1 MYNVEERTLCGAF
14 LRLVLNAETSRR
26 VNSYNGLC
34 INYADPLYSRRKMW
48 HSSSQET
55 IVTGSVEPW
64 AKGGFEA
71 GGMVR
76 RIEELVSPSSCLYE
90 AWGMGR
96 ERKQGTHKHVS
107 PWTTGGGLTDSGCG
121 LILRWPIGPSKT

>member
-1 MYNVEERTLCGAF
+1 MVSVLIMRTHYTVEGRCG
-14 LRLVLNAETSRR
+14 
-26 VNSYNGLC
+26 
-34 INYADPLYSRRKMW
+34 IPRRK
-48 HSSSQET
+48 ET
-55 IVTGSVEPW
+55 TVTGSVEPW

-96 ERKQGTHKHVS
+96 ERKQGTHSTFHHGQPGV
-107 PWTTGGGLTDSGCG
+107 G
-121 LILRWPIGPSKT
+121 